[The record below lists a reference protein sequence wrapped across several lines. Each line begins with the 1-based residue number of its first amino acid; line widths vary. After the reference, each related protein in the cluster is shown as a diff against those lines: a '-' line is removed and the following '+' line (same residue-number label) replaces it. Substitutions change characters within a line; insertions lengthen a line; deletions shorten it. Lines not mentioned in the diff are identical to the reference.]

1 MNDLEKGVLLLVKSA
16 ITGEKYALPDGFD
29 LAEACAA
36 VKRHHMVMLLYEGA
50 MNCGIPKND
59 PTMRQLFQGYCRALL
74 YSEGQQQELERLF
87 NAFDQNHID
96 YLPLKGCIMK
106 SLYPRPELRTMGD
119 ADILIRVEQYP
130 QIIPVMKE
138 LGYEAGIESQHE
150 LVWDSPKLHVELHK
164 CLIPERDE
172 TQKKWNGFFHEIWSR
187 AELVAGNRYVMSD
200 EDTFLFLFLHFTKHY
215 ARLGIGCRH
224 VVDLWVYLRTH
235 PALDHVHLEKALE
248 SLNLLTFY
256 RNIRK
261 LIRVW
266 FDGEDM
272 NDTVEVIHHF
282 VFSCGSFGN
291 RKNGM
296 VAEQVRNER
305 FTNMG
310 TKTQYLLTRFLP
322 KAELIQREYPIL
334 KKAPWLLPVIW
345 VIRPIKKV
353 FVQKNFIKR
362 SFHMLSQIDDQN
374 ISQHEQMFKAVGLD
388 LKYHKNE

>member
-50 MNCGIPKND
+50 MNCGIPQND
-59 PTMRQLFQGYCRALL
+59 PTMQQLFQGYCRALL

-96 YLPLKGCIMK
+96 YLPLKGCVMK

-138 LGYEAGIESQHE
+138 LGYEAGKESQHE

-172 TQKKWNGFFHEIWSR
+172 TQKKWNGFFREIWSR

-235 PALDHVHLEKALE
+235 PALDHAHLEKALE

-296 VAEQVRNER
+296 AAEQVRNER

-362 SFHMLSQIDDQN
+362 SFHLLSQIDDQN

-388 LKYHKNE
+388 LKYHKKE